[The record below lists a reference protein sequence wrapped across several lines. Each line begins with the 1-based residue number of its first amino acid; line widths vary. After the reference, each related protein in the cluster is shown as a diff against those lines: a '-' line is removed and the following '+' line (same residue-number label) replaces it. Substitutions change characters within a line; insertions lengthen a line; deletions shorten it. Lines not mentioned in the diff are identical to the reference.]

1 MRRAVLGA
9 ALAAAVLSTTS
20 SALAAT
26 SPSDGSDGGRGLRV
40 IGLTTDQRLVEFRAD
55 RPDSISSSRAI
66 TGLQGDT
73 TLVGF
78 DFRVQDNLLYAVGN
92 AGGVYTVRTRTAV
105 ATKVS
110 QLSIPLSGAN
120 FGVDFNPAVDRL
132 RIISDTGQNLR
143 HDVTAALG
151 GTVADTVLTN
161 VPSPNPALGVA
172 GAAYT
177 NNDLNVATATTL
189 YNIDTVNDLV
199 SLQSPANAGTLV
211 PTGNIGVDAGPNAG
225 FDIYYS
231 PKEGVNTGYAALRV
245 ANSYRFYRINLQN
258 GAAKR
263 IGTFPA
269 GRQVTDIALPLN
281 QK

>member
-1 MRRAVLGA
+1 MRRAVLGT
-9 ALAAAVLSTTS
+9 ALAAAVLSITS

-26 SPSDGSDGGRGLRV
+26 SPSGGSEGKGLRV
-40 IGLTTDQRLVEFRAD
+40 IGLTADQRLVEFRAD
-55 RPDSISSSRAI
+55 RPDSISSSRAV

-92 AGGVYTVRTRTAV
+92 AGGVYTLRTRTAV

-110 QLSIPLSGAN
+110 QLSVPLSGAN
-120 FGVDFNPAVDRL
+120 FGVDFNPAADRL

-143 HDVTAALG
+143 HDVTAAVG
-151 GTVADTVLTN
+151 GTVTDTVLTN
-161 VPSPNPALGVA
+161 VPSPNPALGVT

-177 NNDLNVATATTL
+177 NNDLSVATATTL
-189 YNIDTVNDLV
+189 YDIDTVNDLV
-199 SLQSPANAGTLV
+199 SLQSPANTGTLA

-225 FDIYYS
+225 FDIYYA

-245 ANSYRFYRINLQN
+245 ANSHRFYRINLQN

-263 IGTFPA
+263 IGSFPA